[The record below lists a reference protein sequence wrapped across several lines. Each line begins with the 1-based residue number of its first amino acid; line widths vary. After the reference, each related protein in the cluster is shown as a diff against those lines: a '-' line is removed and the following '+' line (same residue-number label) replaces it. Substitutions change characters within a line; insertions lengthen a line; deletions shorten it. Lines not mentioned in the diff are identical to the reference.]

1 MCRAVKCR
9 QCSKLTWAGCGMHV
23 DEVMAGVPT
32 SARCPGH
39 QEKQVPENSSF
50 WTRLLR
56 R

>member
-1 MCRAVKCR
+1 MCRTVKCR
-9 QCSKLTWAGCGMHV
+9 QCSKITWAGCGMHV
-23 DEVMAGVPT
+23 DEVMAGVPS

-39 QEKQVPENSSF
+39 RDEQEPSGIRL

>member
-23 DEVMAGVPT
+23 DQVMAGVPS

-39 QEKQVPENSSF
+39 HDQQADPGGGF